1 MFKNGLLARVFIP
14 KKRCD
19 IYDPAGGDIMKMTYQ
34 PKRRQRS
41 RVHGFRKRM
50 STAGGRKVIA
60 SRRQKGRKKLSA

>member
-1 MFKNGLLARVFIP
+1 MGKIRERVLIQWFKEVI
-14 KKRCD
+14 
-19 IYDPAGGDIMKMTYQ
+19 IMKMTYQ

-60 SRRQKGRKKLSA
+60 ARRQKGRKKLSA